1 LVNKPIQLPE
11 HIHGLP
17 LLGLLLYLLS
27 LLVVV
32 AVAVQLITLEVVA
45 EAAALGIKIIFQ

>member
-1 LVNKPIQLPE
+1 LGNKPIQLPG

-17 LLGLLLYLLS
+17 LRVLLLYLLS

-32 AVAVQLITLEVVA
+32 AVAAVDVLFTRQVVVPGVVA
-45 EAAALGIKIIFQ
+45 VH